1 MREFGIRTTA
11 VYVGGMNT
19 ELFRAYGPPSGQL
32 MDSAHVADLVVA
44 LASTPADM
52 IPTEITI
59 ERRKSSL

>member
-1 MREFGIRTTA
+1 
-11 VYVGGMNT
+11 MNT